1 MLQLLSNILEG
12 DARGKSGLQHG
23 PELLAK
29 ELLCILGEVVVAAAV
44 KQAEEGAK
52 AAMVRAEERAAE
64 QAKQAAAEAQTA
76 CDELKAKAEARL
88 SAAADLIMERVV

>member
-1 MLQLLSNILEG
+1 
-12 DARGKSGLQHG
+12 
-23 PELLAK
+23 
-29 ELLCILGEVVVAAAV
+29 
-44 KQAEEGAK
+44 
-52 AAMVRAEERAAE
+52 MVRAEERAAE